1 MNRGQEQWRR
11 NCVSYGVGRRSA
23 RTHLGLELQSLVKTL
38 VPEVCV
44 SASILRVKCDM
55 GQRCVYIVLPPDNT
69 IFLYRPRRVSMG
81 QDCTC
86 SATHASDAAAAI
98 AHKGRA
104 GGGYRLVYELGQR
117 RSEVAAVDLRGEEYF
132 GHHEALVHD
141 VDGESSWGGEG
152 VGKQRE
158 ECRGVTW
165 SRVTEGC
172 PVNFVS
178 PAVRAWR
185 PLYLR
190 RESYTHTS
198 LHLIVHHYRMAERH
212 VQAQL

>member
-38 VPEVCV
+38 VPEVGV
-44 SASILRVKCDM
+44 SASILRIKCDM

-86 SATHASDAAAAI
+86 SATQSDAAAAI

-104 GGGYRLVYELGQR
+104 GGYRLVYELGQR

-141 VDGESSWGGEG
+141 VDGESGCGGRVLES
-152 VGKQRE
+152 
-158 ECRGVTW
+158 RGRNAEV
-165 SRVTEGC
+165 SRGR
-172 PVNFVS
+172 VS
-178 PAVRAWR
+178 LRAA
-185 PLYLR
+185 PC
-190 RESYTHTS
+190 
-198 LHLIVHHYRMAERH
+198 
-212 VQAQL
+212 